1 MQIAPTYRRP
11 LEPRSAHMQF
21 STLARAVA
29 LGLCALVLWL
39 LAPQANA
46 EPTLLARACAAVQGC
61 AATHLGVNIGSRHEL
76 PGMNDSNPGAYAR
89 NAAGY
94 AAGAYFNSH
103 ERLSVWAGRQLAA
116 DAGPLQA
123 AVLVGAVTGY
133 YRPITPMVVPSV
145 AATTGRLTT
154 RLSYIPRNPTKTH
167 SSAAMHLSA
176 EWRL

>member
-1 MQIAPTYRRP
+1 MEIAPTYRRP

-21 STLARAVA
+21 STLARAAA
-29 LGLCALVLWL
+29 LGACALVLWL
-39 LAPQANA
+39 LAPQAKA
-46 EPTLLARACAAVQGC
+46 ATLLDRACAAVQGC
-61 AATHLGVNIGSRHEL
+61 AATHVGLHIGSRHAL

-94 AAGAYFNSH
+94 AAGAYYNSH
-103 ERLSVWAGRQLAA
+103 ERISVWAGRQFAA

-123 AVLVGAVTGY
+123 ALLVGAVTGY